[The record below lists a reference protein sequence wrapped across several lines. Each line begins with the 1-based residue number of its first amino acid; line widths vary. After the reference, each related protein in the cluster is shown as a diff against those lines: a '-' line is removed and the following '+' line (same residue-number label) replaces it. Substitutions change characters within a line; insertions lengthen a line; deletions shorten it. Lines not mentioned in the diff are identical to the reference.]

1 MNKNIE
7 HDESNPWTFYNI
19 LKDFLLQTIFLIIG
33 IFFGY
38 KISIWSIDREKR
50 IAEDEDKART
60 IIFLKA
66 LKKEMEYNKQMM
78 DSDLKIYQTDSH
90 HLGPTVSS
98 YSTAFW
104 DAASISGQLSSF
116 NDDKLLFIL
125 SWFYN
130 WTKNLNRTRQQMNEA
145 LLNSVELTATQPR
158 ENYTKFWKNMKVV
171 TDGYLAQVS
180 KVSKDWYPGIE
191 TLVSKKIEVLADNL
205 PEQNY
210 LEYINR
216 IQISVD

>member
-1 MNKNIE
+1 MNKDIE
-7 HDESNPWTFYNI
+7 NDKSNLWTFYNV
-19 LKDFLLQTIFLIIG
+19 LKDFLLPTIFLIIG

-38 KISIWSIDREKR
+38 KISIWTIDRERKISDEEERAR
-50 IAEDEDKART
+50 I
-60 IIFLKA
+60 IVFLKS
-66 LKKEMEYNKQMM
+66 LKQEMEYNKKMM
-78 DSDLKIYQTDSH
+78 ASDLKIYQRDPY

-98 YSTAFW
+98 YSTAYW

-130 WTKNLNRTRQQMNEA
+130 WTKNLNRARQQINET
-145 LLNSVELTATQPR
+145 LLSSVELTATQPK
-158 ENYTKFWKNMKVV
+158 ENYTKFWKNMNII
-171 TDGYLAQVS
+171 TQGYLAQVS
-180 KVSKDWYPGIE
+180 KVSNIWYPGID
-191 TLVSKKIEVLADNL
+191 TLLSKKIDVLTGNL

-210 LEYINR
+210 LEFINR

>member
-1 MNKNIE
+1 MNKDMEN
-7 HDESNPWTFYNI
+7 DKSNPWTFYNI
-19 LKDFLLQTIFLIIG
+19 LKDFLLPIIFLIIG

-38 KISIWSIDREKR
+38 KISIWSIDREKK
-50 IAEDEDKART
+50 ISEEEEKART

-66 LKKEMEYNKQMM
+66 LKKEMAYNKQMM
-78 DSDLKIYQTDSH
+78 DSDLKFYQTDPY

-98 YSTAFW
+98 YSTAYW

-130 WTKNLNRTRQQMNEA
+130 WTKNLNRARQQINET
-145 LLNSVELTATQPR
+145 LLNSVELTATQPK

-171 TDGYLAQVS
+171 TEGYLAQVS
-180 KVSKDWYPGIE
+180 KVSKIWYPGIE
-191 TLVSKKIEVLADNL
+191 TLLSQKIEVLAGNL